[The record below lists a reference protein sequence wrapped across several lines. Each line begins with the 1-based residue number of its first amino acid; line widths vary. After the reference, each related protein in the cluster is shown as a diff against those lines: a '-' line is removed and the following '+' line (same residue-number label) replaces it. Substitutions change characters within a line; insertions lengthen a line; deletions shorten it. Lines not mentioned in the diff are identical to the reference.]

1 MKILGI
7 DYGLKR
13 VGLALA
19 DTLFVASPFL
29 TLKNDKNIFNE
40 LKNICEKENIELIV
54 VGLPKTLRGGES
66 EQTKLT
72 NEFANKLK
80 KFTNL
85 SIEMQDERFTTKIF
99 EDYHLKKDKKKELID
114 QISATAIL
122 QTYLD
127 KKRG

>member
-99 EDYHLKKDKKKELID
+99 EDYHLKKDKKKGINRSNICNCNFANLF
-114 QISATAIL
+114 
-122 QTYLD
+122 
-127 KKRG
+127 G